1 MRFRQGV
8 SFSSPRQSPWHDSS
22 TAEIDN
28 DADDIGSGKL
38 SGITPK
44 SFRDL
49 SERYNPCTLFDMCTI
64 CRVIPPPTSILSN
77 TAPMIPSEE
86 SVMPTI

>member
-38 SGITPK
+38 SGITP
-44 SFRDL
+44 SLLGISLRGTIHAL
-49 SERYNPCTLFDMCTI
+49 SLI
-64 CRVIPPPTSILSN
+64 CVPFVVLYHHRLRSSVIQPQ
-77 TAPMIPSEE
+77 
-86 SVMPTI
+86 